1 MTKRGCYFQ
10 RFITFWWW
18 QTSVWNVKICW
29 KGIHRR
35 ATLNF
40 MRQLHCS
47 FERARL
53 RTSTLSVKM
62 AKVCKRN
69 VSQSSSGCREKPIIP
84 LPEVKT
90 SVSSLL
96 RRSSP
101 PKFSS
106 LLLLISPA
114 SPLHSDSFPLWSPAM
129 FKTVSF
135 PGDEAPL
142 CTALAGERHSSE
154 RDLRSS
160 KLFRS
165 GFCSSRLV
173 WSYFGDLFSLDGVTC
188 FL

>member
-10 RFITFWWW
+10 RFITDFLVMANVRLKCENLLKRHL
-18 QTSVWNVKICW
+18 QTRNTNFHASV
-29 KGIHRR
+29 
-35 ATLNF
+35 
-40 MRQLHCS
+40 S

-53 RTSTLSVKM
+53 KTSTLSVKM

-69 VSQSSSGCREKPIIP
+69 VSQSSSGCRVKPIIP

-90 SVSSLL
+90 SVSFLL

-129 FKTVSF
+129 FETVSF